1 MSIISEISEIS
12 ELSPDDL
19 RKVVEPDRLGCK
31 STEELT
37 PLKGIIGQKR
47 AIRALEF
54 GLNIQ
59 EDGFNIFVAGPP
71 GTGRE
76 TAVKE
81 FLEELAKS
89 RPTPSDW
96 CYVNNFEQ
104 PYEPNV
110 IQLPPGKGKELKK
123 DMNELI
129 EDARRAIPE
138 AFEGEEFDQRR
149 DEIMRKI
156 EEDRK
161 NLFDKINKKAEEEG
175 FVLRITSMGLNIIPV
190 VDGEPMDQQTYTSLS
205 EGKREEIQRK
215 RQELETE
222 LRSEMRELRD
232 LEKKYREEFK
242 KLNREIALYAIG
254 HLFENLREKYGS
266 HDEVITYLDDVQE
279 DIIDNLQLFMGQQQ
293 QMQQMQQMQMQQMQ
307 QMQQMMQEATLRKY
321 DVNVLIDNSRTE
333 GCPVIFERNTTYQ
346 NLFGRIEKEAQF
358 GMLTTDFTMIH
369 PGSVHKANGGYL
381 VIPVE
386 ELARNPYSY
395 DSLKRALQSGEIA
408 VEELAERMGF
418 ISTKGLKPDP
428 IPLEIKLVLMGDSYI
443 YHMLYMMDKD
453 FKELFKVKADFDTVM
468 DKNDDNIMD
477 YASFFCTLCN
487 KENLKH
493 LDASAVARLAEYG
506 SRLSGDQDK
515 LSTRFADIADIVR
528 EANYYAVQ
536 DEAEHIT
543 ADHVKKTIDEKTYRS
558 NLLQEKIQEMIR
570 RGLILIDIDRE
581 VAGQV
586 NGLSVIGLGDFAFGR
601 PSRVTASIG
610 LGRDGIIDIE
620 REAKLGGPIH
630 TKGVMI
636 LSGYLSQRYARDT
649 PLSLSARLVFEQSYE
664 GVEGDSASSTE
675 LYALLSALSGYPIKQ
690 NLAVT
695 GSVNQKGEVQAI
707 GGVNEK
713 IEGYYEV
720 CKQIGLNGKQGV
732 LIPHS
737 NVQNLMLKE
746 EVINAVR
753 EGKFHVYPVET
764 IDQGIE
770 ILTGVKAGAL
780 QPDGTFEPDTVN
792 YMVDK
797 RLREISET
805 LKEYQGTARKGR
817 EED

>member
-205 EGKREEIQRK
+205 EEKREEIQRK

-279 DIIDNLQLFMGQQQ
+279 DIIDNLQLFMGQQ
-293 QMQQMQQMQMQQMQ
+293 QQMQQMQMQQMQ

-780 QPDGTFEPDTVN
+780 QPDGTFEHDTVN

>member
-205 EGKREEIQRK
+205 EEKREEIQRK

-805 LKEYQGTARKGR
+805 LKEYQGTARKSR

>member
-1 MSIISEISEIS
+1 MAFIWAS
-12 ELSPDDL
+12 L
-19 RKVVEPDRLGCK
+19 
-31 STEELT
+31 
-37 PLKGIIGQKR
+37 
-47 AIRALEF
+47 
-54 GLNIQ
+54 
-59 EDGFNIFVAGPP
+59 
-71 GTGRE
+71 
-76 TAVKE
+76 
-81 FLEELAKS
+81 LA
-89 RPTPSDW
+89 PT
-96 CYVNNFEQ
+96 
-104 PYEPNV
+104 
-110 IQLPPGKGKELKK
+110 
-123 DMNELI
+123 
-129 EDARRAIPE
+129 
-138 AFEGEEFDQRR
+138 
-149 DEIMRKI
+149 
-156 EEDRK
+156 
-161 NLFDKINKKAEEEG
+161 
-175 FVLRITSMGLNIIPV
+175 
-190 VDGEPMDQQTYTSLS
+190 
-205 EGKREEIQRK
+205 
-215 RQELETE
+215 
-222 LRSEMRELRD
+222 
-232 LEKKYREEFK
+232 
-242 KLNREIALYAIG
+242 
-254 HLFENLREKYGS
+254 
-266 HDEVITYLDDVQE
+266 
-279 DIIDNLQLFMGQQQ
+279 
-293 QMQQMQQMQMQQMQ
+293 
-307 QMQQMMQEATLRKY
+307 
-321 DVNVLIDNSRTE
+321 
-333 GCPVIFERNTTYQ
+333 
-346 NLFGRIEKEAQF
+346 
-358 GMLTTDFTMIH
+358 
-369 PGSVHKANGGYL
+369 
-381 VIPVE
+381 
-386 ELARNPYSY
+386 
-395 DSLKRALQSGEIA
+395 
-408 VEELAERMGF
+408 
-418 ISTKGLKPDP
+418 
-428 IPLEIKLVLMGDSYI
+428 LM
-443 YHMLYMMDKD
+443 
-453 FKELFKVKADFDTVM
+453 VT

-780 QPDGTFEPDTVN
+780 QPDGTFEHDTVN

-805 LKEYQGTARKGR
+805 LKEYQGTARKSR